1 MKVIIKKFSYR
12 RNGVT
17 YRAGSVIDLPE
28 NFAQSLAN
36 NSPKEFAI
44 IPEPEEEKPAAKK
57 PRQTKKAKADTTVEA
72 EAEGL
77 PEVDAAATVK

>member
-17 YRAGSVIDLPE
+17 YQAGSVIDLPD
-28 NFAQSLAN
+28 NYAQNLVD

-44 IPEPEEEKPAAKK
+44 VPEPEEEKPAARKT
-57 PRQTKKAKADTTVEA
+57 RQSKKAKAETAV